1 MGIMT
6 EPITTALIVGL
17 AAQKFAEGAAGKS
30 AEKLVEKLWDTIVSR
45 FSGRKKTE
53 ENLVTIAAAKGQD
66 VGAIGKV
73 ATVLDGEFVE
83 DEDFEERLKAIVRE
97 IQAKAPERS
106 QDVLVGLKGRNIKA
120 KDVSAE
126 SQSGEAVRQ
135 RVAIDLEATEDI
147 DLGNV
152 SAKQ

>member
-1 MGIMT
+1 M
-6 EPITTALIVGL
+6 A
-17 AAQKFAEGAAGKS
+17 
-30 AEKLVEKLWDTIVSR
+30 
-45 FSGRKKTE
+45 
-53 ENLVTIAAAKGQD
+53 TIAAAKGQD
-66 VGAIGKV
+66 AGAIGKV
-73 ATVLDGEFVE
+73 ATVLEGEFVE
-83 DEDFEERLKAIVRE
+83 NEDFEERLKAIVRE
-97 IQAKAPERS
+97 IQAEAPERS